1 RGAFGPTGYGRL
13 GRIRQHQCA
22 GTLVNPTAPPL
33 PDDLIAVLKRMRL
46 PYLRAAAPEV
56 LATAKAQ
63 RWDPTEVLK
72 VLLDEEVRGR
82 DEATK
87 AMRRKTA
94 GLPAGKTFSSWREQD
109 SSIPAPTQQALS
121 TLEWVQRAEN
131 LAVSGPSVIVGL
143 T

>member
-1 RGAFGPTGYGRL
+1 M
-13 GRIRQHQCA
+13 
-22 GTLVNPTAPPL
+22 NPTAPPL

-87 AMRRKTA
+87 AMRRKT
-94 GLPAGKTFSSWREQD
+94 
-109 SSIPAPTQQALS
+109 
-121 TLEWVQRAEN
+121 
-131 LAVSGPSVIVGL
+131 
-143 T
+143 